1 MKARALLFVAFIV
14 GLLFLMAF
22 LTRWAQNARLD
33 SERRQ
38 LIAQRERVPGSGGI
52 SSPSV
57 LVPTPAPRVVLDSL
71 PSATPPPSTPP
82 ARPTSLQSVQK
93 LTSPIVPYLSLVS
106 SVEKERQQVWK
117 RWNEGLS
124 PAPTPTPSPSDPP
137 APPAER
143 LDLLAEAARWDK
155 ELVGSLPDSSCLP
168 FHLAYRQYLAL
179 ERDYMERLMVLRERG
194 ELVQLALL
202 QQEREAQLSLLTGRL
217 QGRLREIQ
225 LAHPDLPNGLKSFHI
240 Q

>member
-1 MKARALLFVAFIV
+1 MKARALLFVAFVV

-38 LIAQRERVPGSGGI
+38 LIAQREKIPGIGGL
-52 SSPSV
+52 SS
-57 LVPTPAPRVVLDSL
+57 PRVVAPSPAPQVVPESV
-71 PSATPPPSTPP
+71 PSATLQPAPQP
-82 ARPTSLQSVQK
+82 ARYTSLQSVQK
-93 LTSPIVPYLSLVS
+93 LTSPVVPYLSLVS
-106 SVEKERQQVWK
+106 SVENERQQVWK

-124 PAPTPTPSPSDPP
+124 PAPTPTPSPNDPP
-137 APPAER
+137 TRPMER

-168 FHLAYRQYLAL
+168 FHLAYRQYLAQ
-179 ERDYMERLMVLRERG
+179 ERDYMERLMLLRERG
-194 ELVQLALL
+194 ELVQIALL
-202 QQEREAQLSLLTGRL
+202 QEEREAQRSVLTGRL